1 MVVQGNLNVTGQF
14 LRAHLSQETIEVS
27 EICAEILVNPSRR
40 RNAGPEID
48 LIWLH
53 HINADNVVDVG
64 TRFREELYRISSSE
78 FLIFVLANAIEKLI
92 ADRSNLRL
100 GINKI
105 SELARLVYEIGRR
118 ENISPESILGT
129 QDIILILNKKSSGY
143 LAKFKNLKTH
153 LLKRRYPP
161 NTDWC
166 DLRYSIF

>member
-1 MVVQGNLNVTGQF
+1 MIKNQGVLHMVVQGNLNVTGQF
-14 LRAHLSQETIEVS
+14 LCAHLSHETIEVS

-92 ADRSNLRL
+92 SEKEYDPLRGGGFEMNRPGPDLTLIVFQHPRDIEVIAVQVLDQRSVFRNDDHGTTSL
-100 GINKI
+100 G
-105 SELARLVYEIGRR
+105 LTVG
-118 ENISPESILGT
+118 
-129 QDIILILNKKSSGY
+129 
-143 LAKFKNLKTH
+143 
-153 LLKRRYPP
+153 
-161 NTDWC
+161 
-166 DLRYSIF
+166 